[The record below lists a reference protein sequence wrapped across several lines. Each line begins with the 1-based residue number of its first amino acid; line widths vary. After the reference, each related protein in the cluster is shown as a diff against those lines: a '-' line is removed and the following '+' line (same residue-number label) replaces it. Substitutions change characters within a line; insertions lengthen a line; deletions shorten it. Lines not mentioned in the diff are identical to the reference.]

1 MSIQPLVFTGVS
13 SLSNDL
19 QTVLNRAV
27 SIASIP
33 LQQAQTADSDVIQK
47 KALLTG
53 LDNAATALGNAVAS
67 LGAIAANRAL
77 SASSSNTAKVT
88 VQNTGA
94 SAASTYTIS
103 DVTSIASAASETSV
117 SGYADANATPVSS
130 TGSMQ
135 LTFGSQTYD
144 ISLSDNTLIEL
155 RDKINNLGAGVTATI
170 LTTGSSVYLSLAADR
185 AGATTLKLIDDPGD
199 PLAGHANT
207 NILTSNNQGSNLSF
221 KLNGIEIDRSSNTVN
236 DVIPGVAFDVLATTD
251 PGETVTLTLATDRSR
266 LSKAISTFVDAYNSL
281 ATAVGAQVGQSA
293 GLLSGSFVVRA
304 LQDNMR
310 ALASYSTSGEIQ
322 SLWEMGLEFDNT
334 GKLSF
339 DANRFSQLSDS
350 QINGA
355 ISFFGSPTTG
365 FGALADKFDS
375 LTDPISGAI
384 RIEQDGFDQ
393 TDKNL
398 QAQIAI
404 LEDRISAMQQS
415 MSARLQLA
423 DSLLAQL
430 ESQQKVLAASVQSIN
445 LITFGKKDN

>member
-13 SLSNDL
+13 SLSSDL
-19 QTVLNRAV
+19 QTVLKRAV

-33 LQQAQTADSDVIQK
+33 LQQAQAADSDVIQK
-47 KALLTG
+47 KALLSG
-53 LDNAATALGNAVAS
+53 LDNAATALGNAVTS
-67 LGAIAANRAL
+67 LGTIAANRAL

-94 SAASTYTIS
+94 TVASTYTIS
-103 DVTSIASAASETSV
+103 DVTSIASAASETST
-117 SGYADANATPVSS
+117 SGYADANKTPVSS

-135 LTFGSQTYD
+135 LTFGSKTYD
-144 ISLSDNTLIEL
+144 ISLSENTLVEL

-170 LTTGSSVYLSLAADR
+170 LAAGSSAYLSVAADS
-185 AGATTLKLIDDPGD
+185 AGATTLKLVDDPGD

-207 NILTSNNQGSNLSF
+207 NLLTSSNQGSNLSF
-221 KLNGIEIDRSSNTVN
+221 KLNGIQIDRASNTVN
-236 DVIPGVAFDVLATTD
+236 DVVPGLTFNVLDKTN
-251 PGETVTLTLATDRSR
+251 PGESVALTLATGRSR
-266 LSKAISTFVDAYNSL
+266 LSEAISTFVDTYNSL
-281 ATAVGAQVGQSA
+281 ATAVGAQVGESA
-293 GLLSGSFVVRA
+293 GLLTGDFVVRA

-339 DANRFSQLSDS
+339 DTGRFDQLSDT

-355 ISFFGSPTTG
+355 ISFFGSTTTG
-365 FGALADKFDS
+365 FGALARKFDA
-375 LTDPISGAI
+375 LTDPITGAI
-384 RIEQDGFDQ
+384 KIEQDGFDR

-398 QAQIAI
+398 QSQIAT
-404 LEDRISAMQQS
+404 LEDRINAMQQS

-430 ESQQKVLAASVQSIN
+430 EAQQKVLDASVQSIN
-445 LITFGKKDN
+445 LVTFGKKDG